1 MQKNSL
7 QLLVA
12 SLTQGEKMYFKKYG
26 FPGTKEDSL
35 PLKIYALVEHDVTI
49 SNESIAKKLRKTDLP
64 KQSISKFLLY
74 EEILESLY
82 RYNEKEL
89 IYAKYIQRIMQT
101 KLLFEKGLR
110 EEAALRLEKYIQQLS
125 QYEQFDV
132 LLIAWNTLK
141 GFYRTDDRKALLLDN
156 CNKAIEECLAQINN
170 LQTCSSLLDFVYVR
184 RAKKGTLTLGNI
196 ATTESWQPFTSH
208 PFFENDALAHSV
220 SAKLALFIAK
230 AFYYA
235 TSQNTTMESVYL
247 EKMRVLYDT
256 SPYYKSRNVFNYFV
270 LMNQY
275 LNLLNRTNQEQQFDE
290 YYKSLQQEKPKLNA
304 NESARLFLI
313 MSNLALLR
321 IMGVP
326 GNIGFT
332 YDLNQ
337 MVKDID
343 KHKKYTSETSIRTL
357 YANLA
362 ITFFQLK
369 EYKKSLVFVQ
379 KILLNLSDRNVSVHY
394 KIAITLLVMIELQQK
409 DYSGA
414 VISLKKYFHADAG
427 DAYFDIMQQKVEVI
441 AASNAVKTRQQL
453 YNQWQIELA
462 SNNFPAAVMQIWH
475 SVYLPKWI
483 SEKVVH

>member
-7 QLLVA
+7 QFLVA
-12 SLTQGEKMYFKKYG
+12 SLTQGEKMYFRKYG
-26 FPGTKEDSL
+26 FPGTTKESL
-35 PLKIYALVEHDVTI
+35 PLKIYSLVERDANI
-49 SNESIAKKLRKTDLP
+49 SNESIAQKLNKSEMR
-64 KQSISKFLLY
+64 QQAISKFLLY

-82 RYNEKEL
+82 RYKEKDL

-110 EEAALRLEKYIQQLS
+110 EEAALRLEKYIQQLT

-132 LLIAWNTLK
+132 LLIAWNILK
-141 GFYRTDDRKALLLDN
+141 GFYRTDDQKALLLDD
-156 CNKAIEECLAQINN
+156 CNKAIEQCLAQINN
-170 LQTCSSLLDFVYVR
+170 LQTCSGLLDFVYVR

-196 ATTESWQPFTSH
+196 ATTESWKPFTSH
-208 PFFENDALAHSV
+208 PFFNDDILAHSV
-220 SAKLALFIAK
+220 SAKLTLYLAK

-235 TSQNTTMESVYL
+235 TTQDTTMESVYL
-247 EKMRVLYDT
+247 EKMRELYDS

-275 LNLLNRTNQEQQFDE
+275 LNLLNRTSKAQLFDE
-290 YYKSLQQEKPKLNA
+290 YYKNLQREKPKLNA

-326 GNIGFT
+326 GNIGFN
-332 YDLNQ
+332 YDLNR

-394 KIAITLLVMIELQQK
+394 KIAVTLLIMIELQQK
-409 DYSGA
+409 DYAGA
-414 VISLKKYFHADAG
+414 SISLKKYFHTDAV
-427 DAYFDIMQQKVEVI
+427 DEYFDVMSRKVNTLVECTS
-441 AASNAVKTRQQL
+441 ARTRQISYMHWHQ
-453 YNQWQIELA
+453 ELD
-462 SNNFPAAVMQIWH
+462 SKTFPASVMQIWY
-475 SVYLPKWI
+475 SVYLPKWV
-483 SEKVVH
+483 SEKAML

>member
-1 MQKNSL
+1 MQKDSL

-12 SLTQGEKMYFKKYG
+12 SLTQGEKIYFKKYG
-26 FPGTKEDSL
+26 FPGTKKESL
-35 PLKIYALVEHDVTI
+35 PMKIYALVERDASI
-49 SNESIAKKLRKTDLP
+49 SNELIAKKLTKSELRQQT
-64 KQSISKFLLY
+64 ISKYLLY

-110 EEAALRLEKYIQQLS
+110 GEAALRLEKYIQQLS

-141 GFYRTDDRKALLLDN
+141 GFYRTDDRKAMLLDH
-156 CNKAIEECLAQINN
+156 CNKAIEDCLEQINN
-170 LQTCSSLLDFVYVR
+170 LQECSSLLDFVYVR

-196 ATTESWQPFTSH
+196 ATTELWQPFTSH
-208 PFFENDALAHSV
+208 PFFKDDALAKSV
-220 SAKLALFIAK
+220 SAKLSLFLAK

-247 EKMRVLYDT
+247 EKMRMLYDT

-275 LNLLNRTNQEQQFDE
+275 LNLLNRTNREQQFDE

-332 YDLNQ
+332 YDLNR

-362 ITFFQLK
+362 ITFFQLR
-369 EYKKSLVFVQ
+369 EYKKSLGFVQ
-379 KILLNLSDRNVSVHY
+379 KILLNLLDRNVSVHY
-394 KIAITLLVMIELQQK
+394 KIAVTLLVMIELQQK

-414 VISLKKYFHADAG
+414 VVSLKKYFHVDTG
-427 DAYFDIMQQKVEVI
+427 DEYFDIMQRKVDAI
-441 AASNAVKTRQQL
+441 ATSTTIKARQQH
-453 YNQWQIELA
+453 YIQWQNELA
-462 SNNFPAAVMQIWH
+462 SNNFPTSVMQIWF
-475 SVYLPKWI
+475 SVYLPKWVN
-483 SEKVVH
+483 EKGIH

>member
-1 MQKNSL
+1 
-7 QLLVA
+7 
-12 SLTQGEKMYFKKYG
+12 
-26 FPGTKEDSL
+26 
-35 PLKIYALVEHDVTI
+35 
-49 SNESIAKKLRKTDLP
+49 
-64 KQSISKFLLY
+64 
-74 EEILESLY
+74 
-82 RYNEKEL
+82 
-89 IYAKYIQRIMQT
+89 
-101 KLLFEKGLR
+101 
-110 EEAALRLEKYIQQLS
+110 
-125 QYEQFDV
+125 
-132 LLIAWNTLK
+132 
-141 GFYRTDDRKALLLDN
+141 
-156 CNKAIEECLAQINN
+156 
-170 LQTCSSLLDFVYVR
+170 
-184 RAKKGTLTLGNI
+184 
-196 ATTESWQPFTSH
+196 
-208 PFFENDALAHSV
+208 
-220 SAKLALFIAK
+220 
-230 AFYYA
+230 
-235 TSQNTTMESVYL
+235 
-247 EKMRVLYDT
+247 
-256 SPYYKSRNVFNYFV
+256 
-270 LMNQY
+270 MNQY

-290 YYKSLQQEKPKLNA
+290 YYKSLLQEKPKLNA

-427 DAYFDIMQQKVEVI
+427 DAYFDIMQQKVEAI
-441 AASNAVKTRQQL
+441 AASNAVKARQQL
-453 YNQWQIELA
+453 YNQWHMELA
-462 SNNFPAAVMQIWH
+462 SNAFPTAVMQIWY

>member
-7 QLLVA
+7 HLLVA

-26 FPGTKEDSL
+26 FPGTKKESL
-35 PLKIYALVEHDVTI
+35 PLKIYALVEQDVTI

-64 KQSISKFLLY
+64 KQTISKFLLY

-110 EEAALRLEKYIQQLS
+110 DEAALRLEKYIQQLS

-141 GFYRTDDRKALLLDN
+141 GFYRTDDRKALLLDD
-156 CNKAIEECLAQINN
+156 CNKAIEHCLAQINN

-196 ATTESWQPFTSH
+196 ATAERWQPFTSH
-208 PFFENDALAHSV
+208 PFFKDDALAHSV

-235 TSQNTTMESVYL
+235 TSQDTTMESIYL

-275 LNLLNRTNQEQQFDE
+275 LNLLNRTNQEQKFDE
-290 YYKSLQQEKPKLNA
+290 FYKSLQQEKPRLNA
-304 NESARLFLI
+304 NENARLFLI

-321 IMGVP
+321 IMGVQ

-332 YDLNQ
+332 YNLNQ

-343 KHKKYTSETSIRTL
+343 KYKKYTSETSIRTL
-357 YANLA
+357 YANFA

-394 KIAITLLVMIELQQK
+394 KIAITLLIMIELQQN
-409 DYSGA
+409 DFSGA
-414 VISLKKYFHADAG
+414 VISLKKYFQADASDEYFEVMTRKVTRLVDCVSLRNRQIVYRQWHEEL
-427 DAYFDIMQQKVEVI
+427 DAR
-441 AASNAVKTRQQL
+441 S
-453 YNQWQIELA
+453 
-462 SNNFPAAVMQIWH
+462 FPASVMLIWY
-475 SVYLPKWI
+475 SVYLPKWVI
-483 SEKVVH
+483 EKATS